1 MQARTT
7 VFVVLCPLLAAAG
20 CDSAAA
26 PKVDPA
32 VETKA
37 KEDADAKARIEK
49 RKQEREAKE
58 AAAVKEKEDIKVKL
72 EEVTVI
78 PEGAKMPKKL
88 ADACEQVVQAQSGFM
103 KKFHPQVQE
112 DALTTQ
118 LGMLRKQCLELTE
131 VKVVMCQKYAL
142 EATTELLAKS
152 INEYLPI
159 CMNKYGGGAKGEAPK
174 VPPK

>member
-1 MQARTT
+1 MRARTKLSL
-7 VFVVLCPLLAAAG
+7 VLCPLVLAAA
-20 CDSAAA
+20 CDSAAPA
-26 PKVDPA
+26 KADPEA
-32 VETKA
+32 ETKA
-37 KEDADAKARIEK
+37 KEEADAKARVEK

-58 AAAVKEKEDIKVKL
+58 AAAKKEAEDIKVEL
-72 EEVTVI
+72 EKVTVI
-78 PEGAKMPKKL
+78 PEGTKMPKKI

-103 KKFHPQVQE
+103 KKFHPQVQA

-118 LGMLRKQCLELTE
+118 LGLLRKQCLEMAD

-159 CMNKYGGGAKGEAPK
+159 CMKKYGSGKGEAPK

>member
-1 MQARTT
+1 MHACTQ
-7 VFVVLCPLLAAAG
+7 VFVVLCPLVLAAA

-26 PKVDPA
+26 PKADPEA
-32 VETKA
+32 ESKAKEEAETKA
-37 KEDADAKARIEK
+37 RMEK
-49 RKQEREAKE
+49 RKQDREAKE
-58 AAAVKEKEDIKVKL
+58 AAAKKQEEDIKVEL
-72 EEVTVI
+72 EKVTVI
-78 PEGAKMPKKL
+78 PEGTKMPKKI

-118 LGMLRKQCLELTE
+118 LGLLRKQCLEMAD
-131 VKVVMCQKYAL
+131 VKVVMCQKFAL

-159 CMNKYGGGAKGEAPK
+159 CMRKYASGTGQAPK